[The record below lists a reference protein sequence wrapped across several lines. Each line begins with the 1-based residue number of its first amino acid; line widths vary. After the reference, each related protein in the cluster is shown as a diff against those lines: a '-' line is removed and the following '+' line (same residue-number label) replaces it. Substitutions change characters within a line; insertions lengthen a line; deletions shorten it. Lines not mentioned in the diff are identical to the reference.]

1 MKTLL
6 HIDSS
11 AQSTN
16 SVSRELSAEVVK
28 HWLYNDPQYRV
39 ISRDL
44 AADSLPHFDAAMADA
59 YFTAPEQR
67 SETQA
72 RAIAR
77 SDELVDELRDADVVV
92 IGVPMYNFGIPST
105 LKAWIDHV
113 ARAGRTFRYTE
124 QGPQGLLQG
133 TKAVIASARGG
144 QYVGSPLDHQEPYLK
159 TVLNF
164 LGIED
169 VTYVRAEGL
178 ALGDVDTQHTIQVA
192 KSGIQQLVTA

>member
-11 AQSTN
+11 AQSVH

-28 HWLYNDPQYRV
+28 HWLHNNPQYTV
-39 ISRDL
+39 VTRDL
-44 AADSLPHFDAAMADA
+44 AADALPHFDAAMADA

-67 SETQA
+67 SKAQTQ
-72 RAIAR
+72 AIAR
-77 SDELVDELRDADVVV
+77 SDELVDELIGADVIV
-92 IGVPMYNFGIPST
+92 IGAPMYNFGIPST

-113 ARAGRTFRYTE
+113 ARAGRTFRYTG

-133 TKAVIASARGG
+133 KKAVIASARGG
-144 QYVGSPLDHQEPYLK
+144 QYVGSPLDHQETYLE
-159 TVLNF
+159 TILNF

-178 ALGDVDTQHTIQVA
+178 AMSDVDTAHTIRAA
-192 KSGIQQLVTA
+192 KSGIQQLATA